1 MWTTLG
7 ASSQPC
13 HRHVKNFIAIK
24 NGQRVDS
31 WENDCLRQKDA
42 DSVGCLFN
50 PSFVRGRCPRTA
62 RLEEVFWGILMTAK
76 HSGSA
81 GGPPPDFFDDPA
93 FAASLYAEADRRAGG
108 ADRSARSS
116 RETRDGRSKA
126 RQASVQNFSTVQPSK
141 RVSAFAK
148 PNQPYSGMPP
158 VSWSD
163 ADLELKPRIE
173 PIAKRSSTR
182 AAWGPQT
189 VDSAA
194 SGVESSPAAAPRRE
208 EPLSVSAALR
218 RMTNALEGVLDG
230 IWITGEVAEV
240 SLSSLGH
247 LYFSLKDEAALLSCA
262 MFRSALGRGPIFQ
275 KGDRI
280 ELLGRVDIY
289 APRGRLQMVG
299 TRWRPAGVGS
309 LYEAFLKLKAKLEA
323 EGLFAPE
330 RKKPIP
336 RFVRR
341 VVLVTSAQAAAY
353 GDVLRTLERRT
364 PWVKIMHVDSLVQG
378 TDAPAALISALIA
391 AQALTPDVI
400 LLVRGGGSYEDLQA
414 FNDEELARTIAAL
427 NVPVIC
433 GVGHEADFTIAD
445 FAADLRASTPTAA
458 AGSIGPDRDTWLRR
472 LDKCSDMLERAVER
486 AYQHAAQRYD
496 SAAAHLPAEDRLL
509 QPWEQAMI
517 NARVRLC
524 NAAQGRLTD
533 AERAVEGAGLRWRTA
548 ADFITPRQIRLERA
562 ARFLAQP
569 DLCLRAPVQHL
580 TAAAERFRRL
590 GLAAEERRGTEVERQ
605 TKALS
610 FFAHHALDAAA
621 ERLDR
626 ALRLRPDPM
635 REINAAQRRVELAA
649 NALSL
654 ADPNRPLRAGY
665 ARIVTDADKVVSH
678 AAELRRGSAV
688 RILFA
693 DGFAAAEV
701 QEVAMNTESSG
712 TGEQMP

>member
-1 MWTTLG
+1 MDNFGGIFTTL
-7 ASSQPC
+7 SQTC
-13 HRHVKNFIAIK
+13 KKFHCLK
-24 NGQRVDS
+24 NGQCVDS

-62 RLEEVFWGILMTAK
+62 RLEVFWGILMTAK

-141 RVSAFAK
+141 RVPAFAK

-189 VDSAA
+189 VASAA
-194 SGVESSPAAAPRRE
+194 SGVESSPAAAPRGE

-240 SLSSLGH
+240 SQSSLGH

-353 GDVLRTLERRT
+353 SDVLRTLERRT

-458 AGSIGPDRDTWLRR
+458 AESIGPDRDTWLRR

-486 AYQHAAQRYD
+486 AYQHAAQRFD

-533 AERAVEGAGLRWRTA
+533 AERAVEGASLRWRTA

-562 ARFLAQP
+562 ALFLAQP

-580 TAAAERFRRL
+580 TATAERFRRL

-665 ARIVTDADKVVSH
+665 ARIVTDADLVVSH

>member
-1 MWTTLG
+1 MDNFGGIFTTL
-7 ASSQPC
+7 SQTC
-13 HRHVKNFIAIK
+13 KKFHCLK
-24 NGQRVDS
+24 NGQCVDS

-62 RLEEVFWGILMTAK
+62 RLEVFWGILMTAK

-126 RQASVQNFSTVQPSK
+126 PQASVQNFSTVQPSK
-141 RVSAFAK
+141 RVPAFAK

-189 VDSAA
+189 VASAA
-194 SGVESSPAAAPRRE
+194 SGVESSPAAALRRE

-280 ELLGRVDIY
+280 ELLGHVDIY

-323 EGLFAPE
+323 EGLFASE
-330 RKKPIP
+330 RKKTIP

-378 TDAPAALISALIA
+378 ADAPAALISALIA

-427 NVPVIC
+427 SVPVIC

-458 AGSIGPDRDTWLRR
+458 AESIGPDRDTWLRR
-472 LDKCSDMLERAVER
+472 LDKCSDMLERAAER
-486 AYQHAAQRYD
+486 AYQHAAQRFD

-524 NAAQGRLTD
+524 NAAQGRLPD
-533 AERAVEGAGLRWRTA
+533 AERAVEGASLRWRTA

-605 TKALS
+605 AKALS

-635 REINAAQRRVELAA
+635 REINAAQRRMELAA

-665 ARIVTDADKVVSH
+665 ARIVTDADLVVSH

-701 QEVAMNTESSG
+701 QEVAMNAESSG
-712 TGEQMP
+712 TGEQMS

>member
-1 MWTTLG
+1 MDNFGGIFTTL
-7 ASSQPC
+7 SQTC
-13 HRHVKNFIAIK
+13 KKFHCLK
-24 NGQRVDS
+24 NGQCVDS

-50 PSFVRGRCPRTA
+50 PSFGRGRCPRTA

-126 RQASVQNFSTVQPSK
+126 RQASVQNFSTAQPSK
-141 RVSAFAK
+141 RVPAFAK

-173 PIAKRSSTR
+173 PIAKRSSAR

-247 LYFSLKDEAALLSCA
+247 LYFSLKDAAALLSCA
-262 MFRSALGRGPIFQ
+262 MFRIALGRGPIFQ

-458 AGSIGPDRDTWLRR
+458 AESIGPDRDTWLRR

-486 AYQHAAQRYD
+486 AYQHAAQRFD

-635 REINAAQRRVELAA
+635 REINAAQRRVQLAA

>member
-1 MWTTLG
+1 MDNFGGIFTTL
-7 ASSQPC
+7 SQTC
-13 HRHVKNFIAIK
+13 KKFHCLK

-126 RQASVQNFSTVQPSK
+126 RQASVQNFSTVQLSK
-141 RVSAFAK
+141 RVPAFAK

-323 EGLFAPE
+323 GGLFAPE

-458 AGSIGPDRDTWLRR
+458 AESIGPDRDTWLRR
-472 LDKCSDMLERAVER
+472 LDKCSDMLERAAER

>member
-1 MWTTLG
+1 MDNFGGIFTTL
-7 ASSQPC
+7 SQTC
-13 HRHVKNFIAIK
+13 KKFHCLK
-24 NGQRVDS
+24 NGQCVDS

-62 RLEEVFWGILMTAK
+62 RLEVFWGILMTAK

-126 RQASVQNFSTVQPSK
+126 PQASVQNFSTVQPSK
-141 RVSAFAK
+141 RVPAFAK

-189 VDSAA
+189 VASAA
-194 SGVESSPAAAPRRE
+194 SGVESSPAAALRRE

-280 ELLGRVDIY
+280 ELLGHVDIY

-323 EGLFAPE
+323 EGLFASE
-330 RKKPIP
+330 RKKTIP

-378 TDAPAALISALIA
+378 ADAPAALISALIA

-427 NVPVIC
+427 SVPVIC

-458 AGSIGPDRDTWLRR
+458 AESIGPDRDTWLRR
-472 LDKCSDMLERAVER
+472 LDKCSDMLERAAER
-486 AYQHAAQRYD
+486 AYQHAAQRFD

-524 NAAQGRLTD
+524 NAAQGSLTD
-533 AERAVEGAGLRWRTA
+533 AERAVEGASLRWRTA

-605 TKALS
+605 AKALS

-635 REINAAQRRVELAA
+635 REINAAQRRMELAA

-665 ARIVTDADKVVSH
+665 ARIVTDADLVVSH

-701 QEVAMNTESSG
+701 QEVAMNAESSG
-712 TGEQMP
+712 TGEQMS

>member
-1 MWTTLG
+1 MDNFGGIFTTL
-7 ASSQPC
+7 SQTC
-13 HRHVKNFIAIK
+13 IKFHCLK

-141 RVSAFAK
+141 RVPAFAK

-458 AGSIGPDRDTWLRR
+458 AESIGPDRDTWLRR

-590 GLAAEERRGTEVERQ
+590 GLAAQERRETELERQ

>member
-1 MWTTLG
+1 MDNFGGIFTTL
-7 ASSQPC
+7 SQTC
-13 HRHVKNFIAIK
+13 KKFRCLK
-24 NGQRVDS
+24 NGQCVDS

-62 RLEEVFWGILMTAK
+62 RLEVFWGILMTAK

-126 RQASVQNFSTVQPSK
+126 PQASVQNFSTVQPSK
-141 RVSAFAK
+141 RVPAFAK

-189 VDSAA
+189 VASAA
-194 SGVESSPAAAPRRE
+194 SGVESSPAAALRRE

-280 ELLGRVDIY
+280 ELLGHVDIY

-323 EGLFAPE
+323 EGLFASE
-330 RKKPIP
+330 RKKTIP

-458 AGSIGPDRDTWLRR
+458 AESIGPDRDTWLRR
-472 LDKCSDMLERAVER
+472 LDKCSDMLERAAER
-486 AYQHAAQRYD
+486 AYQHAAQRFD

-524 NAAQGRLTD
+524 NTAQGRLTD
-533 AERAVEGAGLRWRTA
+533 AERAVEGASLRWRTA

-580 TAAAERFRRL
+580 TATAERFRRL

>member
-1 MWTTLG
+1 
-7 ASSQPC
+7 
-13 HRHVKNFIAIK
+13 
-24 NGQRVDS
+24 
-31 WENDCLRQKDA
+31 
-42 DSVGCLFN
+42 
-50 PSFVRGRCPRTA
+50 
-62 RLEEVFWGILMTAK
+62 MTAK

-93 FAASLYAEADRRAGG
+93 FTASLYAEADRRAGG

-116 RETRDGRSKA
+116 RESQVGRSKA
-126 RQASVQNFSTVQPSK
+126 PKASVQNYSTAQPSK
-141 RVSAFAK
+141 RVPAFAK
-148 PNQPYSGMPP
+148 PNPPYSGMPP

-163 ADLELKPRIE
+163 ADSELKPRIE
-173 PIAKRSSTR
+173 PIAKRFSTR

-189 VDSAA
+189 AASAA
-194 SGVESSPAAAPRRE
+194 SGVVLSPAAAPRRE

-247 LYFSLKDEAALLSCA
+247 LYFSLKDEVALLSCA

-341 VVLVTSAQAAAY
+341 VALVTSAQAAAY

-378 TDAPAALISALIA
+378 ADAPASLISALIA

-427 NVPVIC
+427 SVPVIC

-458 AGSIGPDRDTWLRR
+458 AESIGPDRDAWLRR
-472 LDKCSDMLERAVER
+472 LDKCADMLERAAER
-486 AYQHAAQRYD
+486 AYQHAAQRFD

-524 NAAQGRLTD
+524 NAAQGRLAD
-533 AERAVEGAGLRWRTA
+533 AERAAEGAGLRWRTA

-562 ARFLAQP
+562 ARFLAEP

-610 FFAHHALDAAA
+610 FFAHHALEAAA
-621 ERLDR
+621 ARLDR

-665 ARIVTDADKVVSH
+665 ARIVTDADLVVSH

-701 QEVAMNTESSG
+701 QEITMNTESSE

>member
-1 MWTTLG
+1 
-7 ASSQPC
+7 
-13 HRHVKNFIAIK
+13 
-24 NGQRVDS
+24 
-31 WENDCLRQKDA
+31 
-42 DSVGCLFN
+42 
-50 PSFVRGRCPRTA
+50 
-62 RLEEVFWGILMTAK
+62 MTAK

-126 RQASVQNFSTVQPSK
+126 PQASVQNFSTVQPSK
-141 RVSAFAK
+141 RVPAFAK

-189 VDSAA
+189 VASAA
-194 SGVESSPAAAPRRE
+194 SGVESSPAAALRRE

-280 ELLGRVDIY
+280 ELLGHVDIY

-323 EGLFAPE
+323 EGLFASE
-330 RKKPIP
+330 RKKTIP

-458 AGSIGPDRDTWLRR
+458 AESIGPDRDTWLRR
-472 LDKCSDMLERAVER
+472 LDKCSDMLERAAER
-486 AYQHAAQRYD
+486 AYQHAAQRFD

-533 AERAVEGAGLRWRTA
+533 AERAVEGASLRWRTA

-580 TAAAERFRRL
+580 TATAERFRRL

>member
-1 MWTTLG
+1 MDNFGGIFTTL
-7 ASSQPC
+7 SQTC
-13 HRHVKNFIAIK
+13 KKFHCLK

-141 RVSAFAK
+141 RVPAFAK

-364 PWVKIMHVDSLVQG
+364 PWVKIMHVNSLVQG

-458 AGSIGPDRDTWLRR
+458 AESIGPDRDTWLRR

-590 GLAAEERRGTEVERQ
+590 GLAAQERRETELERQ

>member
-1 MWTTLG
+1 MDNFGGIFTTL
-7 ASSQPC
+7 SQTC
-13 HRHVKNFIAIK
+13 KKFHCLK
-24 NGQRVDS
+24 NGQCVDS

-62 RLEEVFWGILMTAK
+62 RLEVFWGILMTAK

-126 RQASVQNFSTVQPSK
+126 PQASVQNFSTVQPSK
-141 RVSAFAK
+141 RVPAFAK

-173 PIAKRSSTR
+173 PIAKCSSTR

-189 VDSAA
+189 VASAA
-194 SGVESSPAAAPRRE
+194 SGVESSPAAALRRE

-280 ELLGRVDIY
+280 ELLGHVDIY

-323 EGLFAPE
+323 EGLFASE
-330 RKKPIP
+330 RKKTIP

-378 TDAPAALISALIA
+378 ADAPAALISALIA

-427 NVPVIC
+427 SVPVIC

-458 AGSIGPDRDTWLRR
+458 AESIGPDRDTWLRR
-472 LDKCSDMLERAVER
+472 LDKCSDMLERAAER
-486 AYQHAAQRYD
+486 AYQHAAQRFD

-533 AERAVEGAGLRWRTA
+533 AERAVEGASLRWRTA

-605 TKALS
+605 AKALS

-635 REINAAQRRVELAA
+635 REINAAQRRMELAA

-665 ARIVTDADKVVSH
+665 ARIVTDADLVVSH

-701 QEVAMNTESSG
+701 QEVAMNAESSG
-712 TGEQMP
+712 TGEQMS

>member
-1 MWTTLG
+1 MDNFGGIFTTL
-7 ASSQPC
+7 SQTC
-13 HRHVKNFIAIK
+13 KTFHCLK
-24 NGQRVDS
+24 NGQCVDS

-62 RLEEVFWGILMTAK
+62 RLEVFWGILMTAK

-126 RQASVQNFSTVQPSK
+126 PQASVQNFSTVQPSK
-141 RVSAFAK
+141 RVPAFAK

-189 VDSAA
+189 VASAA
-194 SGVESSPAAAPRRE
+194 SGVESSPAAALRRE

-280 ELLGRVDIY
+280 ELLGHVDIY

-323 EGLFAPE
+323 EGLFASE
-330 RKKPIP
+330 RKKTIP

-378 TDAPAALISALIA
+378 ADAPAALISALIA

-427 NVPVIC
+427 SVPVIC

-458 AGSIGPDRDTWLRR
+458 AESIGPDRDTWLRR
-472 LDKCSDMLERAVER
+472 LDKCSDMLERAAER
-486 AYQHAAQRYD
+486 AYQHAAQRFD

-533 AERAVEGAGLRWRTA
+533 AERAVEGASLRWRTA

-605 TKALS
+605 AKALS

-635 REINAAQRRVELAA
+635 REINAAQRRMELAA

-665 ARIVTDADKVVSH
+665 ARIVTDADLVVSH

-701 QEVAMNTESSG
+701 QEVAMNAESSG
-712 TGEQMP
+712 TGEQMS

>member
-1 MWTTLG
+1 
-7 ASSQPC
+7 
-13 HRHVKNFIAIK
+13 
-24 NGQRVDS
+24 
-31 WENDCLRQKDA
+31 
-42 DSVGCLFN
+42 
-50 PSFVRGRCPRTA
+50 
-62 RLEEVFWGILMTAK
+62 MTAK

-280 ELLGRVDIY
+280 ELLGHVDIY

-323 EGLFAPE
+323 EGLFASE
-330 RKKPIP
+330 RKKTIP

-378 TDAPAALISALIA
+378 ADAPAALISALIA

-427 NVPVIC
+427 SVPVIC

-458 AGSIGPDRDTWLRR
+458 AESIGPDRDTWLRR
-472 LDKCSDMLERAVER
+472 LDKCSDMLERAAER
-486 AYQHAAQRYD
+486 AYQHAAQRFD

-533 AERAVEGAGLRWRTA
+533 AERAVEGASLRWRTA

-605 TKALS
+605 AKALS

-635 REINAAQRRVELAA
+635 REINAAQRRMELAA

-665 ARIVTDADKVVSH
+665 ARIVTDADLVVSH

-701 QEVAMNTESSG
+701 QEVAMNAESSG
-712 TGEQMP
+712 TGEQMS

>member
-1 MWTTLG
+1 MDNFGGIFTTL
-7 ASSQPC
+7 SQTC
-13 HRHVKNFIAIK
+13 KKFHCLK
-24 NGQRVDS
+24 NGQCVDS

-126 RQASVQNFSTVQPSK
+126 RQASVQNFSTAQPSK
-141 RVSAFAK
+141 RVPAFAK

-189 VDSAA
+189 VASAA

-458 AGSIGPDRDTWLRR
+458 AESIGPDRDTWLRR

-486 AYQHAAQRYD
+486 AYQHAAQRFD

>member
-1 MWTTLG
+1 M
-7 ASSQPC
+7 
-13 HRHVKNFIAIK
+13 
-24 NGQRVDS
+24 
-31 WENDCLRQKDA
+31 
-42 DSVGCLFN
+42 
-50 PSFVRGRCPRTA
+50 
-62 RLEEVFWGILMTAK
+62 
-76 HSGSA
+76 
-81 GGPPPDFFDDPA
+81 
-93 FAASLYAEADRRAGG
+93 
-108 ADRSARSS
+108 
-116 RETRDGRSKA
+116 
-126 RQASVQNFSTVQPSK
+126 QNFSTVQPSK

-605 TKALS
+605 TKAFS

>member
-1 MWTTLG
+1 MDNFGGIFTTL
-7 ASSQPC
+7 SQTC
-13 HRHVKNFIAIK
+13 KKFHCLK
-24 NGQRVDS
+24 NGQCVDS

-62 RLEEVFWGILMTAK
+62 RLEVFWGILMTAK

-141 RVSAFAK
+141 RVPAFAK

-189 VDSAA
+189 VASAA
-194 SGVESSPAAAPRRE
+194 SGVESSPAAAPRGE

-218 RMTNALEGVLDG
+218 RMTNALEAVLDG

-240 SLSSLGH
+240 SQSSLGH

-353 GDVLRTLERRT
+353 SDVLRTLERRT

-458 AGSIGPDRDTWLRR
+458 AESIGPDRDTWLRR

-486 AYQHAAQRYD
+486 AYQHAAQRFD

-533 AERAVEGAGLRWRTA
+533 AERAVEGASLRWRTA

-580 TAAAERFRRL
+580 TATAERFRRL

-665 ARIVTDADKVVSH
+665 ARIVTDADLVVSH

>member
-1 MWTTLG
+1 MGSVWILG
-7 ASSQPC
+7 
-13 HRHVKNFIAIK
+13 K
-24 NGQRVDS
+24 
-31 WENDCLRQKDA
+31 NDCLRQKDA

-62 RLEEVFWGILMTAK
+62 RLEVFWGILMTAK

-141 RVSAFAK
+141 RVPAFAK

-189 VDSAA
+189 VASAA
-194 SGVESSPAAAPRRE
+194 SGVESSPAAAPRGE

-458 AGSIGPDRDTWLRR
+458 AESIGPDRDTWLRR

-486 AYQHAAQRYD
+486 AYQHAAQRFD

-562 ARFLAQP
+562 ARFLSQP

-621 ERLDR
+621 ARLDR

-635 REINAAQRRVELAA
+635 RELNAAQRRAELAA

>member
-1 MWTTLG
+1 
-7 ASSQPC
+7 
-13 HRHVKNFIAIK
+13 
-24 NGQRVDS
+24 
-31 WENDCLRQKDA
+31 
-42 DSVGCLFN
+42 
-50 PSFVRGRCPRTA
+50 
-62 RLEEVFWGILMTAK
+62 MTAK

-126 RQASVQNFSTVQPSK
+126 RQASVQNFSTAQPSK
-141 RVSAFAK
+141 RVPAFAK

-194 SGVESSPAAAPRRE
+194 SGVESSPAAAPRHE

-247 LYFSLKDEAALLSCA
+247 LYFSLKDAAALLSCA

-458 AGSIGPDRDTWLRR
+458 AESIGPDRDTWLRR

-486 AYQHAAQRYD
+486 AYQHAAQRFD

>member
-1 MWTTLG
+1 MDNFGGIFTTL
-7 ASSQPC
+7 SQTC
-13 HRHVKNFIAIK
+13 KKFHCLKK
-24 NGQRVDS
+24 GQCVDS
-31 WENDCLRQKDA
+31 WKNDCLRQKDA

-141 RVSAFAK
+141 RVPAFAK

-458 AGSIGPDRDTWLRR
+458 AESIGPDRDTWLRR

-486 AYQHAAQRYD
+486 AYQHAAQRFD

-533 AERAVEGAGLRWRTA
+533 AERAVEGASLRWRTA
-548 ADFITPRQIRLERA
+548 ADFITSRQIRLERA

>member
-1 MWTTLG
+1 MDNFGGIFTTL
-7 ASSQPC
+7 SQTC
-13 HRHVKNFIAIK
+13 KKFHCLK

-141 RVSAFAK
+141 RVPAFAK

-458 AGSIGPDRDTWLRR
+458 AESIGPDRDTWLRR

-533 AERAVEGAGLRWRTA
+533 AERAFEGAGLRWRTA

-590 GLAAEERRGTEVERQ
+590 GLAAQERRETELERQ

>member
-1 MWTTLG
+1 
-7 ASSQPC
+7 
-13 HRHVKNFIAIK
+13 
-24 NGQRVDS
+24 
-31 WENDCLRQKDA
+31 
-42 DSVGCLFN
+42 
-50 PSFVRGRCPRTA
+50 
-62 RLEEVFWGILMTAK
+62 MTAK

-126 RQASVQNFSTVQPSK
+126 RQASVQNFSTVQPSR
-141 RVSAFAK
+141 RVPAFAK

-309 LYEAFLKLKAKLEA
+309 LYEAFLKLKAKLED

-458 AGSIGPDRDTWLRR
+458 AESIGPDRDTWLRR

-486 AYQHAAQRYD
+486 AYQHAAQRFD

>member
-1 MWTTLG
+1 MDNFGGIFTTL
-7 ASSQPC
+7 SQTC
-13 HRHVKNFIAIK
+13 KKFHCLK
-24 NGQRVDS
+24 NGKRVDS

>member
-1 MWTTLG
+1 MDNFGGIFTTL
-7 ASSQPC
+7 SQTC
-13 HRHVKNFIAIK
+13 KKFHCLK
-24 NGQRVDS
+24 NGQCVDS

-62 RLEEVFWGILMTAK
+62 RLEVFWGILMTAK

-126 RQASVQNFSTVQPSK
+126 PQASVQNFSTVQPSK
-141 RVSAFAK
+141 RVPAFAK

-189 VDSAA
+189 VASAA
-194 SGVESSPAAAPRRE
+194 SGVESSPAAALRRE

-280 ELLGRVDIY
+280 ELLGHVDIY

-323 EGLFAPE
+323 EGLFASE
-330 RKKPIP
+330 RKKTIP

-378 TDAPAALISALIA
+378 ADAPAALISALIA

-427 NVPVIC
+427 SVPVIC

-458 AGSIGPDRDTWLRR
+458 AESIGPDRDTWLRR
-472 LDKCSDMLERAVER
+472 LDKCSDMLERAAER
-486 AYQHAAQRYD
+486 AYQHAAQRFD

-509 QPWEQAMI
+509 QPLEQAMI

-533 AERAVEGAGLRWRTA
+533 AERAVEGASLRWRTA

-605 TKALS
+605 AKALS

-635 REINAAQRRVELAA
+635 REINAAQRRMELAA

-665 ARIVTDADKVVSH
+665 ARIVTDADLVVSH

-701 QEVAMNTESSG
+701 QEVAMNAESSG
-712 TGEQMP
+712 TGEQMS

>member
-1 MWTTLG
+1 MDNFGGIFTTL
-7 ASSQPC
+7 SQTC
-13 HRHVKNFIAIK
+13 KKFHCLK

-141 RVSAFAK
+141 RVPAFAK

-458 AGSIGPDRDTWLRR
+458 AESIGPDRDTWLRR

-533 AERAVEGAGLRWRTA
+533 AERAVEGTGLRWRTA

-590 GLAAEERRGTEVERQ
+590 GLAAQERRETELERQ

>member
-1 MWTTLG
+1 MDNFGGIFTTL
-7 ASSQPC
+7 SQTC
-13 HRHVKNFIAIK
+13 KKFHCLK

-141 RVSAFAK
+141 RVPAFAK

-458 AGSIGPDRDTWLRR
+458 AESIGPDRDTWLRR

-517 NARVRLC
+517 NTRVRLC

>member
-1 MWTTLG
+1 MDNFGGIFTTL
-7 ASSQPC
+7 SQTC
-13 HRHVKNFIAIK
+13 KKFHCLK

-141 RVSAFAK
+141 RVPAFAK

-458 AGSIGPDRDTWLRR
+458 AESIGPDRDTWLRR

-509 QPWEQAMI
+509 QLWEQAMI

-590 GLAAEERRGTEVERQ
+590 GLAAQERRETELERQ

>member
-1 MWTTLG
+1 MDNFGGIFTTL
-7 ASSQPC
+7 SQTC
-13 HRHVKNFIAIK
+13 KKFHCLK

-62 RLEEVFWGILMTAK
+62 RLEEVFLGILMTAK

-141 RVSAFAK
+141 RVPAFAK

-458 AGSIGPDRDTWLRR
+458 AESIGPDRDTWLRR

-590 GLAAEERRGTEVERQ
+590 GLAAQERRETELERQ

>member
-1 MWTTLG
+1 MDNFGGIFTTL
-7 ASSQPC
+7 SQTC
-13 HRHVKNFIAIK
+13 KKFHCLK

-93 FAASLYAEADRRAGG
+93 FTASLYAEADRRAGG

-590 GLAAEERRGTEVERQ
+590 GLAAQERRETELERQ

>member
-1 MWTTLG
+1 MDNFGGIFTTL
-7 ASSQPC
+7 SQTC
-13 HRHVKNFIAIK
+13 KKFHCLK

-141 RVSAFAK
+141 RVPAFAK

-341 VVLVTSAQAAAY
+341 VVLVTRAQAAAY

-458 AGSIGPDRDTWLRR
+458 AESIGPDRDTWLRR

>member
-1 MWTTLG
+1 MDNFGGIFTTL
-7 ASSQPC
+7 SQTC
-13 HRHVKNFIAIK
+13 KKFHCLK
-24 NGQRVDS
+24 NGQCVDS

-50 PSFVRGRCPRTA
+50 PSFGRGRCPRTA

-126 RQASVQNFSTVQPSK
+126 RQASVQNFSTAQPSK
-141 RVSAFAK
+141 RVPAFAK

-247 LYFSLKDEAALLSCA
+247 LYFSLKDAAALLSCA

-458 AGSIGPDRDTWLRR
+458 AESIGPDRDTWLRR

-486 AYQHAAQRYD
+486 AYQHAAQRFD

-548 ADFITPRQIRLERA
+548 ADFITPRQMRLERA

>member
-1 MWTTLG
+1 MDNFGGIFTTL
-7 ASSQPC
+7 SQTC
-13 HRHVKNFIAIK
+13 KKFHCLK

-141 RVSAFAK
+141 RVPAFAK

-458 AGSIGPDRDTWLRR
+458 AESIGPDRDTWLRR

-562 ARFLAQP
+562 ARFRAQP

-590 GLAAEERRGTEVERQ
+590 GLAAQERRETELERQ

>member
-1 MWTTLG
+1 MDNFGGIFTTL
-7 ASSQPC
+7 SQTC
-13 HRHVKNFIAIK
+13 KKFHCLK

-126 RQASVQNFSTVQPSK
+126 RQASVQNFSTAQPSK
-141 RVSAFAK
+141 RVPAFAK

-458 AGSIGPDRDTWLRR
+458 AESIGPDRDTWLRR

-590 GLAAEERRGTEVERQ
+590 GLAAQERRETELERQ

>member
-1 MWTTLG
+1 VDNFGGIFTTL
-7 ASSQPC
+7 SQTC
-13 HRHVKNFIAIK
+13 KKFHCLK
-24 NGQRVDS
+24 NGQCVDS

-50 PSFVRGRCPRTA
+50 PSFGRGRCPRTA

-126 RQASVQNFSTVQPSK
+126 RQASVQNFSTAQPSK
-141 RVSAFAK
+141 RVPAFAK

-247 LYFSLKDEAALLSCA
+247 LYFSLKDAAALLSCA

-458 AGSIGPDRDTWLRR
+458 AESIGPDRDTWLRR

-486 AYQHAAQRYD
+486 AYQHAAQRFD

>member
-1 MWTTLG
+1 MDNFGGIFTTL
-7 ASSQPC
+7 SQTC
-13 HRHVKNFIAIK
+13 KKFHCLK
-24 NGQRVDS
+24 NGQCVDS

-62 RLEEVFWGILMTAK
+62 RLEVFWGILMTAK

-141 RVSAFAK
+141 RVPAFAK

-427 NVPVIC
+427 SVPVIC

-533 AERAVEGAGLRWRTA
+533 AERAVEGASLRWRTA

-635 REINAAQRRVELAA
+635 REINAAQRRMELAA

-701 QEVAMNTESSG
+701 QEVAMNAESSG
-712 TGEQMP
+712 TGEQMS

>member
-1 MWTTLG
+1 MDNFGGIFTTL
-7 ASSQPC
+7 SQTC
-13 HRHVKNFIAIK
+13 KKFHCLK
-24 NGQRVDS
+24 NGQCVDS

-62 RLEEVFWGILMTAK
+62 RLEVFWGILMTAK

-141 RVSAFAK
+141 RVPAFAK
-148 PNQPYSGMPP
+148 PNQPYSGMLP

-189 VDSAA
+189 VASAA
-194 SGVESSPAAAPRRE
+194 SGVESSPAAAPRGE

-323 EGLFAPE
+323 GGLFAPE

-458 AGSIGPDRDTWLRR
+458 AESIGPDRDTWLRR

-486 AYQHAAQRYD
+486 AYQHAAQRFD

-580 TAAAERFRRL
+580 TAATERFRRL

-610 FFAHHALDAAA
+610 FFAHHALDTAA

-701 QEVAMNTESSG
+701 QEVAMNTES
-712 TGEQMP
+712 EQMP